1 MKKMKKMEIEE
12 AVSLWK
18 ELNVHHCNC
27 TFDCGGDGM
36 GDTDFTLFDA
46 EDNTINSDELIGY
59 LDNEMYNRVDFY
71 VNSDGHYIGESGM
84 VNIELN
90 EDGDDFYFMKSAEA
104 EYRESIE
111 SECFVGLSDDE
122 IKLIS
127 NKVSSIVGG
136 YDEITRFFYKND
148 CILSDKELTLIEEI
162 TKKIEDVTYNFQPEI
177 YDGELEE
184 WFIFNTDNNNDDT
197 IIING
202 NEVKLFIQN
211 NYTTF
216 RDSE

>member
-1 MKKMKKMEIEE
+1 
-12 AVSLWK
+12 
-18 ELNVHHCNC
+18 
-27 TFDCGGDGM
+27 
-36 GDTDFTLFDA
+36 
-46 EDNTINSDELIGY
+46 
-59 LDNEMYNRVDFY
+59 MYNRVDFY
-71 VNSDGHYIGESGM
+71 VNSDGHYIGESGI
-84 VNIELN
+84 VKIELN

-104 EYRESIE
+104 EYSESID
-111 SECFVGLSDDE
+111 SEYFVELSDDE

-184 WFIFNTDNNNDDT
+184 WCRFNTDNDNDDT

>member
-1 MKKMKKMEIEE
+1 MEIQE

-27 TFDCGGDGM
+27 TFYCGGDAM

-46 EDNTINSDELIGY
+46 EDNTIHSDELIGY

-71 VNSDGHYIGESGM
+71 VNSDGHYIGESGT

-104 EYRESIE
+104 EY
-111 SECFVGLSDDE
+111 SELIDSQCIIALSDDE
-122 IKLIS
+122 IKFIS
-127 NKVSSIVGG
+127 ENVSSIFGG
-136 YDEITRFFYKND
+136 HDERTTLFYKKD
-148 CILSDKELTLIEEI
+148 FILTDEKVKLIESIIE
-162 TKKIEDVTYNFQPEI
+162 KIEETTSNFEPEI
-177 YDGELEE
+177 YDGQLEE
-184 WFIFNTDNNNDDT
+184 WYRFNAGDDNE

-202 NEVKLFIQN
+202 NDIKLFIQN

>member
-1 MKKMKKMEIEE
+1 MKKMEIEE

-18 ELNVHHCNC
+18 ELNVHYCNC
-27 TFDCGGDGM
+27 TFYCGGDEM

-71 VNSDGHYIGESGM
+71 VNSDGHYIGESGI
-84 VNIELN
+84 VKIELN

-104 EYRESIE
+104 EYSESID
-111 SECFVGLSDDE
+111 SEYFVELSDDE

-184 WFIFNTDNNNDDT
+184 WCRFNTDNDNDDT

>member
-1 MKKMKKMEIEE
+1 MKKMEIQE

-27 TFDCGGDGM
+27 TFYCGGDAM

-46 EDNTINSDELIGY
+46 EDNTIHSDELIGY

-71 VNSDGHYIGESGM
+71 VNSDGHYIGESGT

-104 EYRESIE
+104 EFNESIE
-111 SECFVGLSDDE
+111 SQCIIALSDDE
-122 IKLIS
+122 IKFIS
-127 NKVSSIVGG
+127 ENVSSIFGG
-136 YDEITRFFYKND
+136 HDERTTLFYKKD
-148 CILSDKELTLIEEI
+148 FILTDEKVKLIESIIE
-162 TKKIEDVTYNFQPEI
+162 KIEETTSNFEPEI
-177 YDGELEE
+177 YDGQLEE
-184 WFIFNTDNNNDDT
+184 WYRFNEGDDNE

-202 NEVKLFIQN
+202 NDIKLFIQN